1 MKAVK
6 KIESIGRNAWLAG
19 VGVYQE
25 GWRNTTDKFDKFYVD
40 GNALIQELI
49 EKGESVESE
58 LQSKL
63 KGKVMLDQKITA
75 LKAKLGFYKESRDVQ
90 LDKLSSKVDDLI
102 EVVAKLAQQKAEEKI
117 AAKKAAEKAAAT
129 TEEKATEIKPEAKT
143 TRARKPAA
151 KSTAAKATTDANAE
165 AKKAPAKPRARRTTA
180 AGKSTTKPATKST
193 TRKSTAAKKDD

>member
-63 KGKVMLDQKITA
+63 KGKVMLDEKITA
-75 LKAKLGFYKESRDVQ
+75 LKAKLGFYKESKDVQ
-90 LDKLSSKVDDLI
+90 LDRLSSKVDDLI

-129 TEEKATEIKPEAKT
+129 TEQKATENKPAAKT
-143 TRARKPAA
+143 TRTRKTAAKPAA
-151 KSTAAKATTDANAE
+151 TKAKTEATAE
-165 AKKAPAKPRARRTTA
+165 EKKAPAKPRTRRTTA
-180 AGKSTTKPATKST
+180 ASKSTTKSATKTT
-193 TRKSTAAKKDD
+193 TRKTAAKKDD